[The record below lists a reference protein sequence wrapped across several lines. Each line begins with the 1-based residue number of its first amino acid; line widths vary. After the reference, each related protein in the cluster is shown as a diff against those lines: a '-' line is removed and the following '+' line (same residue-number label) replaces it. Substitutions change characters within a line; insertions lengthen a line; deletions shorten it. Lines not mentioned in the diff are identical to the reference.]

1 MTPNTDKTVNT
12 NNQKKRAYKISLKR
26 AKITGIMCLMLI
38 CAVLIFMSPLFC
50 VKSIVVNH
58 GEFLKKETVLSAL
71 GFSRGDNIFSIN
83 ISAATDSVEK
93 LDRVGSCTIER
104 TLPGKVTV
112 TVNDMSESGYIK
124 MKSSYAGIDENG
136 RIIVVTKNKEQKVP
150 EIKGVNIAESIKG
163 DYIKSEDKGGK
174 EKTEYIIKL
183 ITALKEQRLIADV
196 KEINIKDM
204 KDISLTL
211 VTDTVVNLGGYGENI
226 DDKTEHKIAFLK
238 AILEKDYP
246 KNGGIIELADINNV
260 TSRVS

>member
-1 MTPNTDKTVNT
+1 MTPNTDKTVNVT
-12 NNQKKRAYKISLKR
+12 KAGRRAYKISVKR
-26 AKITGIMCLMLI
+26 AKITGIMCLVLI
-38 CAVLIFMSPLFC
+38 CAVLIFMSPIFGI
-50 VKSIVVNH
+50 KTIVVNH
-58 GEFLKKETVLSAL
+58 GEFLKTENVLSSL

-83 ISAATDSVEK
+83 ISAAADSVEK
-93 LDRVGSCTIER
+93 LDRVESCIIER

-124 MKSSYAGIDENG
+124 MKSSFAGIDENG
-136 RIIVVTKNKEQKVP
+136 AVLVVCDKKEYSAP
-150 EIKGVNIAESIKG
+150 LIRGMEIAEAKKG

-174 EKTEYIIKL
+174 EKTQYLIKL
-183 ITALKEQRLIADV
+183 LTALKEQRLV
-196 KEINIKDM
+196 EEVSEINIKDL

-211 VTDTVVNLGGYGENI
+211 VTDTVVNLGGYGKNT

-246 KNGGIIELADINNV
+246 KSGGVIELADINNV